1 MNYSAVIGLEIHV
14 ELKTETKMF
23 CGCSA
28 AFGEEPNSCCC
39 PVCLGLPGSLPV
51 INRKALE
58 LGVKAARALNCTV
71 EANSRFDRKN
81 YFYPDLPKAY
91 QISQYDVPLG
101 HSGYLEVEPLAGKQ
115 IGIQRCHLEEEAGK
129 LLHQGGSLMEAEYSL
144 VDYNRAG
151 IPLLEI
157 VTAPGLASGEEA
169 YHFLNEL
176 RLLLLYNGISDC
188 RMEEGSLRCDANIS
202 LSPFNSDTWG
212 NKVEVKNLNSFKA
225 VKAALEFE
233 VARQE
238 EVLSRRGEVVQETRH
253 WDEDQRKTSSLR
265 GKEEVAN
272 YRYFPEPDLPPL
284 QLDGIWIQKVEDS
297 LAETPAER
305 RRRYREQHGLKE
317 REAELLV
324 AHPPLADFF
333 DRAAVKYNGYRELF
347 NWISGEI
354 ARIARQKNISPEV
367 IDPGVLVET
376 LLLMDEGSI
385 NRVTAKV
392 VLEEALM
399 GGIKPAELAKEKEAE
414 QITDTVALGEMVEE
428 VLRDNPRAMRDYL
441 EGKGKAGNFLLG
453 QVMGRTGGKADPSV
467 VKEILEEQVYRRRG
481 ERDERD

>member
-1 MNYSAVIGLEIHV
+1 MNYRPVIGLEIHV

-23 CGCSA
+23 CSCSA
-28 AFGEEPNSCCC
+28 AFGEEPNSSCC

-91 QISQYDVPLG
+91 QISQYDIPLG
-101 HSGYLEVEPLAGKQ
+101 HSGYLEVEPLTGKP

-129 LLHQGGSLMEAEYSL
+129 LLHHGGSLLEAEYSL

-157 VTAPGLASGEEA
+157 VTAPDLISGDEA
-169 YHFLNEL
+169 YCFLNEL
-176 RLLLLYNGISDC
+176 RLLLLYNRISDC

-202 LSPFNSDTWG
+202 LSPVNSNSWG
-212 NKVEVKNLNSFKA
+212 NKVEIKNLNSFKA

-233 VARQE
+233 AARQE
-238 EVLSRRGEVVQETRH
+238 EVLSRRGEVLQETRH
-253 WDEDQRKTSSLR
+253 WDENQRKTFSLR
-265 GKEEVAN
+265 GKEEAAD
-272 YRYFPEPDLPPL
+272 YRYFPEPDVPPL

-305 RRRYREQHGLKE
+305 RRRYREQYGLKE
-317 REAELLV
+317 GEADLLV
-324 AHPPLADFF
+324 AHPSLADFF
-333 DRAAVKYNGYRELF
+333 DRAAIKYKGYRQLF

-354 ARIARQKNISPEV
+354 TRIARQKNISPEV
-367 IDPGVLVET
+367 LDSGALVET
-376 LLLMDEGSI
+376 LQLMDEGSI
-385 NRVTAKV
+385 NRGTARK
-392 VLEEALM
+392 VLEEALVE
-399 GGIKPAELAKEKEAE
+399 GKNPAELALDKGME
-414 QITDTVALGEMVEE
+414 QITDTGALGELVDE
-428 VLRDNPRAMRDYL
+428 VLRDNPRAVGDYL
-441 EGKGKAGNFLLG
+441 EGKKKAGNFLLG
-453 QVMGRTGGKADPSV
+453 QVMSRTRGKADPSV
-467 VKEILEEQVYRRRG
+467 VKEILEEQVHPRKR
-481 ERDERD
+481 